1 MAFLKRAFKIGRK
14 VIASPLL
21 SRGISG
27 ARAVADT
34 LGLIGVPGASAL
46 GKGLSYAEK
55 GIDVLQR
62 AKMKASMPNPM

>member
-1 MAFLKRAFKIGRK
+1 
-14 VIASPLL
+14 
-21 SRGISG
+21 
-27 ARAVADT
+27 
-34 LGLIGVPGASAL
+34 LIGVPGASAI